1 MMRLRVRPARHST
14 GSNMRRIAFAL
25 ALAMT
30 AATPLTAAAQSRSM
44 EVEIDRVQR
53 VQLRGAASSVIVANP
68 DVADVTVVDAST
80 LFITGR
86 GFGSTEL
93 VVVDAI
99 GRTLFQ
105 TVVNVTSP
113 AEGHVRVWR
122 GGQSVDMACG
132 ASCTPSQRQA
142 PAPDGAP

>member
-1 MMRLRVRPARHST
+1 
-14 GSNMRRIAFAL
+14 MRRIAPAI
-25 ALAMT
+25 
-30 AATPLTAAAQSRSM
+30 AAIMLITVAPLSAAAQSRALD
-44 EVEIDRVQR
+44 VEIDRVQR

-68 DVADVTVVDAST
+68 EVADVTVVDAST
-80 LFITGR
+80 LFVTGR

-93 VVVDAI
+93 VVVDAL

-105 TVVNVTSP
+105 TVVNVTAP

-132 ASCTPSQRQA
+132 MSCAPSQRQA
-142 PAPDGAP
+142 PDPDGAP

>member
-1 MMRLRVRPARHST
+1 
-14 GSNMRRIAFAL
+14 MRRFAVV
-25 ALAMT
+25 
-30 AATPLTAAAQSRSM
+30 LTAAIALGAAPMAVAQSQTTD
-44 EVEIDRVQR
+44 VEIDRVQR
-53 VQLRGAASSVIVANP
+53 IQLRGAASSVIVANP

-86 GFGSTEL
+86 DFGSTEL

-105 TVVNVTSP
+105 TVVNVTAP
-113 AEGHVRVWR
+113 AQGHVRVWR

-132 ASCTPSQRQA
+132 ASCAPSQRQA
-142 PAPDGAP
+142 PDPDGAP